1 MRQLAIALPALL
13 VLAAC
18 ATPREAC
25 VAAATREGRV
35 VDALVAQTQ
44 GNLNRGFAIEERQEV
59 RVRRATCEGE
69 AEDGTT
75 FEVSCQKT
83 DTVTVRDAV
92 AIDLTAERAKLE
104 SLLERQR
111 QNQINAQSAIQQ
123 CIAVHPE

>member
-59 RVRRATCEGE
+59 RVRHETCEGE